1 MIDLNHV
8 TREELYEAVWAESV
22 HSLSAKLGISDV
34 GLAKI
39 AHRLKVP
46 IPGRGHWA
54 RGPMSRKLLQEPLP
68 EPDRQTPAFYSTSQ
82 ITGGEQRRMDEEAR
96 QRLTELG
103 MVIPTVAPREHGA
116 PLSPELEASRPFLV
130 AAGLDSQE
138 IRLKKVCADVA
149 VTPEQVDRALGI
161 LQSIS
166 EALSRAGL
174 VLELT
179 PPDPR
184 NRDVYGYEAPR
195 CSQTGVLILET
206 FLTICVREAYNL
218 IELPPPPPPPP
229 PPEEPKRRRRWAPD
243 PLPPEPPEL
252 EYRKEGTGSLSL
264 MIVTP
269 SRHWSTRRL
278 WRDTQKHRLED
289 HLNDVLFTLCVI
301 AGQRHTSAI
310 EAEKRAVV
318 EAEKQAR
325 REAEAE
331 RQRMR
336 ATRVHDLGSRMHDF
350 EEAVRIR
357 DFLARV
363 PGTAKEDPDLA
374 AWMAWAEG
382 LAQDLEEKA
391 FDSILELRQPPAERP
406 TYGYRQE
413 AWVEDRLRS
422 EVDLWQRRYI
432 FGRR

>member
-39 AHRLKVP
+39 ARRLKVP

-68 EPDRQTPAFYSTSQ
+68 EADRQTPAVYSTSQ
-82 ITGGEQRRMDEEAR
+82 ITGGEQRQMDEEAR
-96 QRLTELG
+96 QRLTYLG
-103 MVIPTVAPREHGA
+103 MVIPKVAPREPGA
-116 PLSPELEASRPFLV
+116 PFSVELEASRPLLV
-130 AAGLDSQE
+130 AAGLESE
-138 IRLKKVCADVA
+138 GIRLKNVCADVA

-166 EALSRAGL
+166 EALGRAGL
-174 VLELT
+174 VLEQT
-179 PPDPR
+179 PPDPK

-206 FLTICVREAYNL
+206 FLTICVREGYKL
-218 IELPPPPPPPP
+218 IELPPPPLPPP

-243 PLPPEPPEL
+243 PLPTRPPEP

-269 SRHWSTRRL
+269 ARHWSTRRL

-289 HLNDVLFTLCVI
+289 HLDDVLFTLSDSLPTP
-301 AGQRHTSAI
+301 QPHQSRHS
-310 EAEKRAVV
+310 RA
-318 EAEKQAR
+318 
-325 REAEAE
+325 
-331 RQRMR
+331 
-336 ATRVHDLGSRMHDF
+336 
-350 EEAVRIR
+350 
-357 DFLARV
+357 
-363 PGTAKEDPDLA
+363 
-374 AWMAWAEG
+374 
-382 LAQDLEEKA
+382 
-391 FDSILELRQPPAERP
+391 
-406 TYGYRQE
+406 
-413 AWVEDRLRS
+413 
-422 EVDLWQRRYI
+422 
-432 FGRR
+432 